1 MINSIQEVYSGGSP
15 MSPMIARKLL
25 VHQHEKTKQDF
36 VTNLSE
42 RELLILNHLAKGMS
56 YKMVAAESKLSI
68 DTIRSHV
75 KNIYEKLQVHSV
87 TEAIY
92 KVYHD
97 KK

>member
-1 MINSIQEVYSGGSP
+1 MNKVLAKQHGPQEPQKSNFN
-15 MSPMIARKLL
+15 LT
-25 VHQHEKTKQDF
+25 EKEKN
-36 VTNLSE
+36 VL
-42 RELLILNHLAKGMS
+42 RHLANGLS